1 MTTSDYID
9 IGVLAVVGISGLFG
23 FWRGFIRE
31 IFVLIAWVVAGIA
44 SIQLTG
50 FLSGFLLDA
59 LPEQYRY
66 ELVANGATFVLVFVF
81 TLFLLSYIGS
91 RLSDAI
97 TDRGVTAINRSI
109 GAAFGLVRGVVLV
122 GAAMLALQAA
132 MVAQRS
138 PVPDSVTQAK
148 TFQIADFT
156 ATLLKDVA
164 SNVGAASL
172 VEKYLEGED
181 APADDAGT
189 DMVTPELKIQ
199 NEGTTDGETAYD
211 SAAQE
216 ALDRLSGAV
225 DREAGTAGPGL
236 PTTVVN
242 PTPDVGIRTG
252 PAQTPDPSQF
262 VDPLAT
268 GTPETAPA
276 PPARP

>member
-66 ELVANGATFVLVFVF
+66 ELVANGATFVLVFVL

-156 ATLLKDVA
+156 ATLLKDIA

-181 APADDAGT
+181 APPDDTAT
-189 DMVTPELKIQ
+189 DVVQPMQIAPDGA
-199 NEGTTDGETAYD
+199 NGGETAYD
-211 SAAQE
+211 SSAQE

-225 DREAGTAGPGL
+225 DREAGTVDPGL
-236 PTTVVN
+236 PTTVVD
-242 PTPDVGIRTG
+242 PTPDVGLRTG
-252 PAQTPDPSQF
+252 PAQTPDPTQF